1 MKASAARIVRDVQKA
16 SEEGWKFGAK
26 LVRGAYIHA
35 EQKRAAE
42 LGYPSPIHDSLEA
55 THQNYNRLALIV
67 ESGTCWMR

>member
-1 MKASAARIVRDVQKA
+1 MQDSAARITRDVQKA

-42 LGYPSPIHDSLEA
+42 LGYPSPIRDSLEA
-55 THQNYNRLALIV
+55 THQNYNRLAPLIL
-67 ESGTCWMR
+67 CLFACC